1 MPAGVPMRQYVTFMA
16 AALFSM
22 FVGSQ
27 VVHNYYHPLRDL
39 NYYVEREIKMQRLR
53 EVPQPPVNTDTS
65 KGG

>member
-1 MPAGVPMRQYVTFMA
+1 MPAGVPMRQYLAFMA
-16 AALFSM
+16 ASLLSM

-53 EVPQPPVNTDTS
+53 EVSQPPDNTDS
-65 KGG
+65 PKKG